1 MCDRAHSLEQ
11 NFCELP
17 RKDKVTASRADT
29 KAPHEKQR
37 TISALTPARPD
48 TVSRISFTSLI
59 VERRRW
65 LKRAI
70 AFNTYTTKAN
80 TRSIRTDLKINP
92 NLLYLT
98 LRF

>member
-11 NFCELP
+11 KFCELL
-17 RKDKVTASRADT
+17 REETVTASRADT
-29 KAPHEKQR
+29 KDPQEEQR
-37 TISALTPARPD
+37 TISALTLPRPD

-59 VERRRW
+59 VARRRW

-70 AFNTYTTKAN
+70 AFITYTTKAN
-80 TRSIRTDLKINP
+80 TRSIKTNFKIKP

-98 LRF
+98 LRL